1 MPRAA
6 TLESDVPIT
15 ERVKRLVGAGMRGRD
30 IQLPQEGKRDP
41 RLGAEKPDVLGAFK
55 EAGRGFKAV
64 RELAG
69 KSRK

>member
-1 MPRAA
+1 MPRDA
-6 TLESDVPIT
+6 TPESDVPLT

-41 RLGAEKPDVLGAFK
+41 RLPAAPRQLGADI
-55 EAGRGFKAV
+55 ASGFKAV

-69 KSRK
+69 KGRK